1 MHAPTGSE
9 KVQQD
14 QRIEERLSQIR
25 HVVAV
30 LSGKGGVG
38 KSTVAVNLAFALAM
52 QDYRVG
58 ILDIDVHG
66 PNVPKMLGIEDR
78 RFSGD
83 ETHIEPVEVMPN
95 LLATS
100 IALAGYDPD
109 SALIWRGPI
118 KIGLIRQFIADVE
131 WGELDYLIVDTPPG
145 TGDEQ
150 LTLAQIVP
158 QMTGA
163 VLVTTPQDVA
173 ILDSRKSFNFA
184 GKLNVPVLG
193 VVENMSGFVCP
204 ACGSVHQIFKS
215 GGGRRAAESLGTS
228 FLGSVP
234 IEPGVV
240 EAGDAGRPV
249 VAAAPESR
257 SAAAFRAIAD
267 AVRARA
273 DELAAAGRDPSPQPH
288 LQDPARE
295 KPDPQNIPEA
305 IRQRDSR

>member
-1 MHAPTGSE
+1 MHAPTGNE

-14 QRIEERLSQIR
+14 QRIEERLSKIR

-38 KSTVAVNLAFALAM
+38 KSTVAANLAFALAL

-83 ETHIEPVEVMPN
+83 ETHIEPVEVLPN

-184 GKLNVPVLG
+184 GKLNVPVIG

-204 ACGSVHQIFKS
+204 DCGSTHQIFKT
-215 GGGRRAAESLGTS
+215 GGGKRAAESLGTA
-228 FLGSVP
+228 FLGAVP

-240 EAGDAGRPV
+240 EAGDSGRPI
-249 VAAAPESR
+249 VAAAPESA
-257 SAAAFRAIAD
+257 SARAFTAIAGEV
-267 AVRARA
+267 VRRA
-273 DELAAAGRDPSPQPH
+273 EELSAAGRAPSPQPH
-288 LQDPARE
+288 LKEPS
-295 KPDPQNIPEA
+295 PQRNPEDVPEA
-305 IRQRDSR
+305 IRQRDGG